1 MRKIHVLR
9 IVIAFYRALRYN
21 IHAKC
26 FLKGCPM
33 SRQSKTEMNI
43 RKTEKLRGVLKTLP
57 PFCLDFFRA
66 IEPRTSLLT
75 RINYAYDLRLFFT
88 FLENERGL
96 RPAKMAA
103 KDLESLSMN
112 DFELYLEYLKLYYRD
127 NETVMENGEKGLAR
141 KLSAIRSLYKYYYKK
156 EMIGQNI
163 TARLETPKLH
173 EKPILRLD
181 HEETN
186 SLLHVVESGAGL
198 SNRQQ
203 AFNAKTRIR
212 DLAILTLFLTTGIRI
227 SELCALDVS
236 DFDFRNNAFK
246 VLRKGGNEALLF
258 FGEEAKDAL
267 ERYLEQRKSVANYSE
282 ASPMFL
288 SLQNKRMSVR
298 AVQMLVGKYSR
309 ISVPLKHISPHKL
322 RSTYGTMLY
331 QQTGDIYLV
340 ADVLGHKD
348 VNTTRKHYAAMDEQ
362 RRKMAA
368 QAVTLKEPQEPE
380 K

>member
-1 MRKIHVLR
+1 
-9 IVIAFYRALRYN
+9 
-21 IHAKC
+21 
-26 FLKGCPM
+26 M
-33 SRQSKTEMNI
+33 SKQSKIEMSVK
-43 RKTEKLRGVLKTLP
+43 KTEKLRGVLKTLP
-57 PFCLDFFRA
+57 PFCMDFFRA

-75 RINYAYDLRLFFT
+75 RINYAYDLRLFFS
-88 FLENERGL
+88 FLENERGQK
-96 RPAKMAA
+96 PMSMSA
-103 KDLESLSMN
+103 KDLESLTMD
-112 DFELYLEYLKLYYRD
+112 DFEFYLEYLKLYYKD
-127 NETVMENGEKGLAR
+127 ENTVKENGEKGIAR
-141 KLSAIRSLYKYYYKK
+141 KLSTIRTLYKYYYKK
-156 EMIGQNI
+156 EIIDQNI

-181 HEETN
+181 HEEA
-186 SLLHVVESGAGL
+186 SMLLHVVESGAGL
-198 SNRQQ
+198 SDKQR
-203 AFNAKTRIR
+203 AFNEKTKVR

-227 SELCALDVS
+227 SELIALDVS
-236 DFDFRNNAFK
+236 DFDFKSNAFK

-258 FGEEAKDAL
+258 FSDEAKGAL
-267 ERYLEQRKSVANYSE
+267 ERYIEQRKTAANYSE

-298 AVQMLVGKYSR
+298 AVQMLVEKYSR
-309 ISVPLKHISPHKL
+309 VSVPLKHISPHKL

-368 QAVTLKEPQEPE
+368 QAVTLKEPNEPE

>member
-1 MRKIHVLR
+1 
-9 IVIAFYRALRYN
+9 
-21 IHAKC
+21 
-26 FLKGCPM
+26 M
-33 SRQSKTEMNI
+33 SKQSKTEINI
-43 RKTEKLRGVLKTLP
+43 QKTEKLRSVLATLP
-57 PFCLDFFRA
+57 LFCLDFFRA

-75 RINYAYDLRLFFT
+75 RINYAYDLRLFFS
-88 FLENERGL
+88 FLENERGQK
-96 RPAKMAA
+96 PMQMSA
-103 KDLESLSMN
+103 KDLESLSMD
-112 DFELYLEYLKLYYRD
+112 DFERYLEYLKLYYKD
-127 NETVMENGEKGLAR
+127 DDTVMENGEKGIAR
-141 KLSAIRSLYKYYYKK
+141 KLCAIRSMYKYYYKK
-156 EMIGQNI
+156 EVIEQNI

-173 EKPILRLD
+173 DKPILRLD

-186 SLLHVVESGAGL
+186 TLLHVVETGAGL
-198 SNRQQ
+198 SDTQR
-203 AFNAKTRIR
+203 AFNVKTKVR

-236 DFDFRNNAFK
+236 DFDFKNNAFK

-258 FGEEAKDAL
+258 FGDEAKQAL
-267 ERYLEQRKSVANYSE
+267 ERYLEQRKSASNYSVD
-282 ASPMFL
+282 SPMFL

-298 AVQMLVGKYSR
+298 AIQMLVEKYSR

-368 QAVTLKEPQEPE
+368 QAVTLKEPQE
-380 K
+380 

>member
-1 MRKIHVLR
+1 
-9 IVIAFYRALRYN
+9 
-21 IHAKC
+21 
-26 FLKGCPM
+26 M
-33 SRQSKTEMNI
+33 SKQSKTEINI
-43 RKTEKLRGVLKTLP
+43 QKTEKLRNVLATLP
-57 PFCLDFFRA
+57 LFCLDFFRA

-75 RINYAYDLRLFFT
+75 RINYAYDLRLFFL

-96 RPAKMAA
+96 KPMQMSA
-103 KDLESLSMN
+103 KDLQNLSMN
-112 DFELYLEYLKLYYRD
+112 DFELYLEYLKLYYKD
-127 NETVMENGEKGLAR
+127 NDTVMENGEKGIAR
-141 KLSAIRSLYKYYYKK
+141 KLCAIRSMYKYYYKK
-156 EMIGQNI
+156 EVIDQNI
-163 TARLETPKLH
+163 TARLETPKMH

-181 HEETN
+181 HEET
-186 SLLHVVESGAGL
+186 STLLHVVETGIGL
-198 SNRQQ
+198 SDTQR
-203 AFNAKTRIR
+203 AFNAKTKVR

-236 DFDFRNNAFK
+236 DFDFKNNAFK

-258 FGEEAKDAL
+258 FGDEARQAL
-267 ERYLEQRKSVANYSE
+267 ERYLEQRRSTSNFSDN
-282 ASPMFL
+282 SPMFL

-298 AVQMLVGKYSR
+298 AIQMLVEKYSR
-309 ISVPLKHISPHKL
+309 VSVPLKHISPHKL

-368 QAVTLKEPQEPE
+368 QAVTLKEPQE
-380 K
+380 

>member
-1 MRKIHVLR
+1 
-9 IVIAFYRALRYN
+9 
-21 IHAKC
+21 
-26 FLKGCPM
+26 M
-33 SRQSKTEMNI
+33 SKQSKLELTI
-43 RKTEKLRGVLKTLP
+43 QKTEKLRVVLKTLP

-75 RINYAYDLRLFFT
+75 RINYAYDLRLFFL

-96 RPAKMAA
+96 KPMLWQA
-103 KDLESLSMN
+103 KDLEGLSMA
-112 DFELYLEYLKLYYRD
+112 DFELFVDYLRFYYKD
-127 NETVMENGEKGLAR
+127 DDTIMENGEKGIAR
-141 KLSAIRSLYKYYYKK
+141 KLCALRSLYKYYYKK
-156 EMIGQNI
+156 EVIHQNI

-181 HEETN
+181 ADEAN
-186 SLLHVVESGAGL
+186 ALLHVADTGAGL
-198 SNRQQ
+198 SERQT
-203 AFNAKTRIR
+203 AYNLKTRIR
-212 DLAILTLFLTTGIRI
+212 DSAILTLFLTTGIRI

-236 DFDFRNNAFK
+236 DFDFKNNAFR

-258 FGEEAKDAL
+258 FGEEAKEAL
-267 ERYLEQRKSVANYSE
+267 NIYLEQRKTAANYNE

-288 SLQNKRMSVR
+288 SLQKKRMSVR
-298 AVQMLVGKYSR
+298 AVQMLVEKYAQV
-309 ISVPLKHISPHKL
+309 SVPLKHISPHKL

-362 RRKMAA
+362 RRKLAA
-368 QAVTLKEPQEPE
+368 KAVTLKEPTEPQ

>member
-1 MRKIHVLR
+1 
-9 IVIAFYRALRYN
+9 
-21 IHAKC
+21 
-26 FLKGCPM
+26 M
-33 SRQSKTEMNI
+33 SKQSKTEINI
-43 RKTEKLRGVLKTLP
+43 QKTEKLRNVLATLP

-75 RINYAYDLRLFFT
+75 RINYAYDLRLFFL

-96 RPAKMAA
+96 KPMQMSA
-103 KDLESLSMN
+103 KDLQNLSMN
-112 DFELYLEYLKLYYRD
+112 DFELYLEYLKLYYKD
-127 NETVMENGEKGLAR
+127 DDTVMENGEKGIAR
-141 KLSAIRSLYKYYYKK
+141 KLCAIRSMYKYYFKK
-156 EMIGQNI
+156 EVIDQNI
-163 TARLETPKLH
+163 TARLETPKMH

-186 SLLHVVESGAGL
+186 TLLHVVETGVGL
-198 SNRQQ
+198 SDTQR
-203 AFNAKTRIR
+203 AFNAKTKVR

-236 DFDFRNNAFK
+236 DFDFKNNAFK

-258 FGEEAKDAL
+258 FGDEARQAL
-267 ERYLEQRKSVANYSE
+267 ERYLEQRRSASNFSDN
-282 ASPMFL
+282 SPMFL

-298 AVQMLVGKYSR
+298 AIQMLVEKYSR
-309 ISVPLKHISPHKL
+309 VSVPLKHISPHKL

-368 QAVTLKEPQEPE
+368 QAVTLKEPQE
-380 K
+380 